1 MKKITIWLF
10 ALFAFS
16 QVNAQLWTINTC
28 VTSTSTSYGPMYS
41 TSTANANNRMAV
53 IYPSSQL
60 STLVGQSLN
69 SIYFKRATSSG
80 AMTAGANFKIY
91 VKEVT
96 ATGWGTT
103 ALDWASAT
111 TGATLVYDSDPSTIV
126 GNTAGWKSFP
136 FLTNF
141 VYTGTQNLAVFFEYH
156 NPTASTSITWE
167 YEYFEPC
174 IDGNNTTS
182 SKYNNNTTGT
192 LATTLSSSNVRR
204 PIIGFDIITTCYS
217 PTTLNSS
224 NVTPTTA
231 DIGWTVNS
239 TQPAS
244 SYEYYNSTSSASPFP
259 TTTPTGTTATGV
271 TSVALSSLTPAT
283 NYYCWVR
290 SDCGTDGKSIWIGPA
305 VYTTGCVEV
314 PTLDEN
320 FDSTPTGSGNLP
332 VCWSKLGTSS
342 NVYVAASSTSPMSA
356 PNRLYMNISASTTAY
371 AVMPFLSNLELST
384 HRLRFKVYCS
394 TTNKAISVGYF
405 TTPGDITTYVEINQ
419 FPLQGTTVA
428 STEEFIVTPV
438 GIPAGVNQLVFNI
451 PSGTTTTLYIDDVI
465 WEAIPSCIDPDASLF
480 ASSLVT
486 NNSANI
492 SWVETGTATQWEI
505 EYGAAGFT
513 QGSGTVVAASTN
525 PFVLTGLTADTNYD
539 YYIRAICST
548 TDLSPWAGPSS
559 FKTQCDDATEFIE
572 DFEGYATGTSNPLP
586 DCWGELNVGTANS
599 YITTGATAPMSPS
612 NRMYMTAS
620 GTTPTET
627 CAVLP
632 PVSNLQANT
641 HRLKFKAYAT
651 TTGKFVVIGY
661 LTDPS
666 NLATF
671 VQLEEVNI
679 PGTSNADTQELT
691 VVPTGIPAGVRHLAI
706 KNAGHPTGTTI
717 AYIDDVIWEP
727 IPSCLEP
734 NANSFVSN
742 LITNNSANI
751 SWIEAGTATQWEI
764 EYGLSGFTQGS
775 GGTVISTSTNPFV
788 LTGLTSDTVYD
799 YYIRSVCS
807 TTDSSTWS
815 GPSTFTTQC
824 DAVTEFSENFDTY
837 VTGSAN
843 PLPDCWTKAGT
854 ANTYITTGA
863 TAPMSPANRMYMF
876 GNGSLAPPT
885 VSYAIMPPV
894 SNLQANT
901 HRLRFM
907 AVSSLVDR
915 VLQVGY
921 LTDPSDVNTYVQLE
935 EIILPAGVAS
945 SAQPF
950 TVVPGALPAGV
961 KNLCF
966 RNPGISTAS
975 TTLYIDDVIWEAIPA
990 CPEPTTLMATNI
1002 TPNSADLSW
1011 TEMGNTTTWNIEYG
1025 PIGYTQGTGTLV
1037 SAVNTN
1043 PYILSSLIPSTTYD
1057 YYVQA
1062 DCGST
1067 NGTSTWTG
1075 PFTFSTLCITNIAP
1089 YLQNFDSLALVS
1101 PYTAMPNCWE
1111 TQTGPDY
1118 WDVTNGTTNSA
1129 AYLPGFVDHT
1139 TGTGNF
1145 MWIDASSNITANEMV
1160 TPMIDCSSLTN
1171 PYVGFWFASNNTD
1184 NAINHT
1190 IALDVWDGAAWLNIA
1205 MQTGNFATWVEV
1217 GAAVPSTVPSITKF
1231 RIYAIANPA
1240 GTSADYYQN
1249 DLGVDDFFV
1258 VENTTASVDDFDTL
1272 SFRAYPNPVNDI
1284 LNLSYTSEITSVRVI
1299 NLLGQEL
1306 ISTNVNSNSTQI
1318 DMSTL
1323 STGTYIVNVVIDN
1336 TIKTIKIN
1344 KK

>member
-10 ALFAFS
+10 TLFAFT
-16 QVNAQLWTINTC
+16 QMNAQLWTINTC
-28 VTSTSTSYGPMYS
+28 VTSTSTAYGPMYS
-41 TSTANANNRMAV
+41 TTTANANNRMAV

-60 STLVGQSLN
+60 STLVGQTLN

-96 ATGWGTT
+96 ATGWGSG
-103 ALDWASAT
+103 ALDWATAT

-136 FLTNF
+136 FSTNF
-141 VYTGTQNLAVFFEYH
+141 VYTGTQNLAVFFEYY

-174 IDGNNTTS
+174 IDGNNTNS

-192 LATTLSSSNVRR
+192 LATSLASSNVRR
-204 PIIGFDIITTCYS
+204 PVIGFDFITTCYS
-217 PTTLNSS
+217 PTTLNTS
-224 NVTPTTA
+224 NLTPTTA
-231 DIGWTVNS
+231 DIIWTVNS
-239 TQPAS
+239 AQPVS
-244 SYEYYNSTSSASPFP
+244 SFEYYNSTSSASPYP
-259 TTTPTGTTATGV
+259 TTIPTGTTATGV
-271 TSVALSSLTPAT
+271 TSVTLSSLSPGTT
-283 NYYCWVR
+283 YYTWVR

-305 VYTTGCVEV
+305 VYTTVCVGV
-314 PTLDEN
+314 PTFTES
-320 FDSTPTGSGNLP
+320 FDSTPTGTGNLP
-332 VCWSKLGTSS
+332 NCWSKLGTSS
-342 NVYVAASSTSPMSA
+342 NVYVSASSSSAMSA
-356 PNRLYMNISASTTAY
+356 PNRLYMNISATTTAY
-371 AVMPFLSNLELST
+371 AVMPFLSNLTSGT

-405 TTPGDITTYVEINQ
+405 STPGDVSTYIEINQ
-419 FPLQGTTVA
+419 FPMQGTNVA

-438 GIPAGVNQLVFNI
+438 GIPAGVDQLAFSI
-451 PSGTTTTLYIDDVI
+451 PSGVSTTLYIDDVI
-465 WEAIPSCIDPDASLF
+465 WEAIPSCIDPDASSF
-480 ASSLVT
+480 ATNLIT
-486 NNSANI
+486 NNSATI
-492 SWVETGTATQWEI
+492 SWVEAGTATQWEI
-505 EYGAAGFT
+505 EYGAPGFT

-525 PFVLTGLTADTNYD
+525 PFVLTGLTANTNYD

-548 TDLSPWAGPSS
+548 TDLSPWAGPSN
-559 FKTQCDDATEFIE
+559 FKTQCDDVTAFIE

-586 DCWGELNVGTANS
+586 DCWGELNTGTANS

-612 NRMYMTAS
+612 NRLYMSAS
-620 GTTPTET
+620 GTIPTET

-641 HRLKFKAYAT
+641 HRLKFKAYSTSA
-651 TTGKFVVIGY
+651 GRFLVIGY
-661 LTDPS
+661 LLNPNDLT
-666 NLATF
+666 TF
-671 VQLEEVNI
+671 IQLEEVNI
-679 PGTSNADTQELT
+679 PGTSNTDTQELT
-691 VVPTGIPAGVRHLAI
+691 VIPSGIPAGVKHLAI
-706 KNAGHPTGTTI
+706 KNAGHPLGTTI
-717 AYIDDVIWEP
+717 AYVDDVIWEP

-734 NANSFVSN
+734 NAVSFAAN

-764 EYGLSGFTQGS
+764 EYGASGFTQGS
-775 GGTVISTSTNPFV
+775 GTIITASTNPFV
-788 LTGLTSDTVYD
+788 LTGLMSDTVYD

-815 GPSTFTTQC
+815 GPSVFRTQC
-824 DAVTEFSENFDTY
+824 DAVTEFSENFDSY
-837 VTGSAN
+837 PTGTTN
-843 PLPDCWTKAGT
+843 PLPDCWNKAGT
-854 ANTYITTGA
+854 SNAYIATGA
-863 TAPMSPANRMYMF
+863 TAPMSPSNRMYMF
-876 GNGSLAPPT
+876 GNGSVAPPT
-885 VSYAIMPPV
+885 VSYAIMPAV

-921 LTDPSDVNTYVQLE
+921 LTDPSDVNTYVQLD

-945 SAQPF
+945 FAQSF
-950 TVVPGALPAGV
+950 TIVPGALPAGV

-990 CPEPTTLMATNI
+990 CPEPTTLMAANI
-1002 TPNSADLSW
+1002 TSNSAELSW
-1011 TEMGNTTTWNIEYG
+1011 TEMGTTTTWNIEYG
-1025 PIGYTQGTGTLV
+1025 PTGFTQGSGTLI
-1037 SAVNTN
+1037 SGVNTN
-1043 PYILSSLIPSTTYD
+1043 PYILGSLTSSVTYD
-1057 YYVQA
+1057 FYVQA

-1075 PFTFSTLCITNIAP
+1075 PYTFTTLCVTNMAP
-1089 YLQNFDSLALVS
+1089 YFQNFDSLPLVS
-1101 PYTAMPNCWE
+1101 PYTDMPNCWE
-1111 TQTGPDY
+1111 AQTGPDY
-1118 WDVTNGTTNSA
+1118 WDVTNDVINVSHT
-1129 AYLPGFVDHT
+1129 YLPNIGDHT
-1139 TGTGNF
+1139 TGTSNY
-1145 MWIDASSNITANEMV
+1145 MWIDSSGDIAGNEMV
-1160 TPMIDCSSLTN
+1160 TPLIDMSGLTS
-1171 PYVGFWFASNNTD
+1171 PYAGFWFASNNTD

-1205 MQTGNFATWVEV
+1205 MQTGNFTTWVEV
-1217 GAAVPSTVPSITKF
+1217 GAAVPTTVPLITKF

-1240 GTSADYYQN
+1240 GTATDYYFN

-1258 VENTTASVDDFDTL
+1258 VENTTASVDNFDVL
-1272 SFRAYPNPVNDI
+1272 NFKAYPNPVNDI
-1284 LNLSYTSEITSVRVI
+1284 LNLSYSSEITSIRVI

-1306 ISTNVNSNSTQI
+1306 ISKTVNSNSTQI